1 MRILFLLSVL
11 ISQLCFAQNKA
22 MPTSED
28 IASKLVSPPQ
38 SRSMQPDIKPRG
50 ITNTEAIPEEA
61 PSMNLNINFE
71 FDSAALTSEG
81 RVLVGN
87 LGRALKDPRLI
98 GQKFIIEGHTDG
110 KGTDA
115 YNKFL
120 SERRAEAVKKE
131 LIAQHGADASRVE
144 AIGYGKSQLLD
155 KANADSWVNRRVKV
169 VNKGG

>member
-1 MRILFLLSVL
+1 MSTEV
-11 ISQLCFAQNKA
+11 
-22 MPTSED
+22 T
-28 IASKLVSPPQ
+28 
-38 SRSMQPDIKPRG
+38 PRG
-50 ITNTEAIPEEA
+50 IAIPDAKPDEP

-81 RVLVGN
+81 KVLVGN

-110 KGTDA
+110 IGNDA
-115 YNKFL
+115 YNKAL
-120 SERRAEAVKKE
+120 SERRAETVRKE

-144 AIGYGKSQLLD
+144 AIGYGKTQLLD
-155 KANADSWVNRRVKV
+155 RANSESWVNRRVKV